1 MCAYKYQ
8 ELDGFSI
15 INDSSFF
22 HLGNSQKEVTEHTGH
37 MEHFNQNLE
46 FIIEV
51 SDKRPSP

>member
-15 INDSSFF
+15 IDDSSFF

-37 MEHFNQNLE
+37 MEHLILQPKSR
-46 FIIEV
+46 IYH
-51 SDKRPSP
+51 